1 MIYLLKICYRIELD
15 LIKYGGKT
23 MKNEIL
29 KYLKLFLGLFICSLG
44 VISVVHRDIK
54 SEVILLKKYMIH
66 R

>member
-1 MIYLLKICYRIELD
+1 MD